1 MYTVYVLNLLPPSV
15 EMRIN
20 RCQADEARRE
30 TLEKVAAAGVVSFDD
45 PKPDKEDPEQNAFQD
60 VGY

>member
-1 MYTVYVLNLLPPSV
+1 
-15 EMRIN
+15 MRIN